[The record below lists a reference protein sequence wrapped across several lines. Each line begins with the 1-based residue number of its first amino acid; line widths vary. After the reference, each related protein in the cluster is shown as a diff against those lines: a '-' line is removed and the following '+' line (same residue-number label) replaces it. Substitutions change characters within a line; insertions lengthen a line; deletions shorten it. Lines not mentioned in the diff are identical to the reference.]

1 VAQESRLARSG
12 EASRRSPRA
21 WSFSS
26 RLSSRSPPGRQPTNS
41 HPLISR
47 GRSVAAALEH
57 WCLHDGRRAPAGS
70 SLEVESGTTQRKE
83 SPRPKSRLTRYQMT
97 ADRSSRPAPPRRT
110 DRLWMPMRSRQAR
123 PPQIPVVAF
132 LDRILVTCP
141 VLVQRPVPLLDT
153 DLRSKDVSR
162 GASVTF
168 QLSVSGPI
176 FAVFATGNDHG
187 GNK

>member
-1 VAQESRLARSG
+1 MREPINQGHGTGGIRKHRVPLLEGCVRGDHDRLLLLAPADDLEEGIWGVRI
-12 EASRRSPRA
+12 EAA
-21 WSFSS
+21 
-26 RLSSRSPPGRQPTNS
+26 LG
-41 HPLISR
+41 
-47 GRSVAAALEH
+47 AAAMALT
-57 WCLHDGRRAPAGS
+57 GGANGIATRR
-70 SLEVESGTTQRKE
+70 E

-123 PPQIPVVAF
+123 PPQIPVVVF

-141 VLVQRPVPLLDT
+141 VLVQRPVPLGHT
-153 DLRSKDVSR
+153 DLRGKNVSR